1 MPTPTYKG
9 DTAWKQQRGTTFGS
23 SKEGLDHI
31 ELKYRGPSGTVAAFL
46 KNWPRN
52 EECPEPGF
60 SHCKLIHSPSV
71 KEDSHGYSTA
81 TLRFEGVEQDPSE
94 GQLGEREISQ
104 TTYSFSANWL
114 SFRIDK
120 FPNNEKEMPSWYSY
134 LGESMTARYTSKTRP
149 TANNLIGGTY
159 AATHL
164 TKPEPKRKDSGE
176 GPKAWLLDE
185 DVDYVADEIVGSF
198 TYEETGDFFDVTEVW
213 ETFLESNN

>member
-9 DTAWKQQRGTTFGS
+9 DTNWKQQRGTTFGS

-52 EECPEPGF
+52 EECPEAGF

-120 FPNNEKEMPSWYSY
+120 FPNNEKEMPTWYSY
-134 LGESMTARYTSKTRP
+134 LGESMTARYTSTTRP
-149 TANNLIGGTY
+149 TKDNLIGGTY
-159 AATHL
+159 AGTHL
-164 TKPEPKRKDSGE
+164 TKPKPMRKDSGE
-176 GPKAWLLDE
+176 GPKADNLTE
-185 DVDYVADEIVGSF
+185 DVEYNWIIPHGAF

>member
-9 DTAWKQQRGTTFGS
+9 DTSWKQQRGTTFGS

-31 ELKYRGPSGTVAAFL
+31 ELKYRGPTATVGPFH

-52 EECPEPGF
+52 EECPEKGF
-60 SHCKLIHSPSV
+60 SHCKLIHSPTV

-94 GQLGEREISQ
+94 GKLGEREISQ

-134 LGESMTARYTSKTRP
+134 LGESMTARYTSKARP
-149 TANNLIGGTY
+149 TANNLIGGPY
-159 AATHL
+159 ALTHL
-164 TKPEPKRKDSGE
+164 TEPKPIRKDSGE
-176 GPKAWLLDE
+176 GPKSHFLRLGVE
-185 DVDYVADEIVGSF
+185 YIEIIPHGAF
-198 TYEETGDFFDVTEVW
+198 TYEETGGFFDVTEVW